1 MVEKSPHSMKK
12 DKTPRPKAVALSYD
26 QDAARA
32 PRISAKG
39 AGYLAERIIEIAKEH
54 GIGIYEDPDLVE
66 VFSKLDLNHEI
77 PESLYRAVAEVLAFV
92 YRLNQEMA

>member
-1 MVEKSPHSMKK
+1 MKK

-26 QDAARA
+26 RDSARA

-66 VFSKLDLNHEI
+66 VLSKLDLNHEI

>member
-1 MVEKSPHSMKK
+1 MM
-12 DKTPRPKAVALSYD
+12 
-26 QDAARA
+26 RA

-66 VFSKLDLNHEI
+66 VLSKLDLNHEI

-92 YRLNQEMA
+92 YRLNHEMA

>member
-1 MVEKSPHSMKK
+1 MM
-12 DKTPRPKAVALSYD
+12 
-26 QDAARA
+26 RA

-66 VFSKLDLNHEI
+66 VLSKLDLNHEI

>member
-1 MVEKSPHSMKK
+1 MKK

-26 QDAARA
+26 RDSARA

-66 VFSKLDLNHEI
+66 VLSKLDLNHEI

-92 YRLNQEMA
+92 YRLNHEMA